1 CFVFFSPE
9 KKPKHAFYLKPLSKP
24 PGQVW
29 FAAMPVGIN
38 MLTAT
43 IARLCK
49 EAGLKGFR
57 SNLSLRAT
65 AATRLYEDGQDEQ
78 LISEIT
84 GHKSNAVR
92 EYKRTNTE
100 MKRKANQT
108 INSKPSE
115 QKKPRSELQIN
126 SAPST
131 FQVDGNNIN
140 ITLQVNFGNS
150 K

>member
-1 CFVFFSPE
+1 
-9 KKPKHAFYLKPLSKP
+9 
-24 PGQVW
+24 
-29 FAAMPVGIN
+29 MPVGIN

-57 SNLSLRAT
+57 SNHSLRAT